1 LANATAVAP
10 ATIAHRLPG
19 RVRLRLPRSHRSP
32 SLMAKVRNAITALAG
47 VARVMI
53 EPATGS
59 ILVEHDRSRTTLD
72 MIAEALEQTAG
83 LPLHMGEAH
92 DNPGPSMNGRAPL
105 ARAATRTTSTIDD
118 TIRRATGGL
127 FSLRLLVPLTL
138 AGLAIYQFQRTGTG
152 LLAPPYTLLWYAFS
166 LFMTFNVK

>member
-1 LANATAVAP
+1 MASAIAVVP

-32 SLMAKVRNAITALAG
+32 TLMATVRNAITALAG

-72 MIAEALEQTAG
+72 MIAGALEQTAG
-83 LPLHMGEAH
+83 LPLEKGEAR
-92 DNPGPSMNGRAPL
+92 GSAGASVNGRAPL
-105 ARAATRTTSTIDD
+105 AHAATRTTSTIDE
-118 TIRRATGGL
+118 TIRRTTGGL
-127 FSLRLLVPLTL
+127 LSLRLLAPLTL
-138 AGLAIYQFQRTGTG
+138 AGIAVYQFQRTGAG
-152 LLAPPYTLLWYAFS
+152 LMAPPYTLLWYAFS